1 MSQIIFK
8 YKGDEYLI
16 QCQIKEKMSKVVE
29 GFYNKSL
36 VPRGSVYFLY
46 NGDLLDSEITED
58 KIRPNE
64 QNKKLILV
72 FDINDQNIKIMI
84 Q

>member
-16 QCQIKEKMSKVVE
+16 QCQIKEKMSIVIE

-36 VPRGSVYFLY
+36 IPRGSVYFLC

-58 KIRPNE
+58 KIRLNE
-64 QNKKLILV
+64 QNKKIILV
-72 FDINDQNIKIMI
+72 WI
-84 Q
+84 

>member
-16 QCQIKEKMSKVVE
+16 QCQIKEKMSIVIE

-36 VPRGSVYFLY
+36 IPRGSVYFLY

-58 KIRPNE
+58 KIRLNE
-64 QNKKLILV
+64 QNKKIILV
-72 FDINDQNIKIMI
+72 CLYK
-84 Q
+84 